1 MVSPQSIIHMIVI
14 TIVIIIE
21 RIVHCYLWNYYRS
34 SSNCIETGIILF
46 INVRIIDNQY
56 RWTCSNNKYK
66 WWCHHNITDK
76 ANLMIKSISILVML
90 IILENNNYHK
100 YRFKNYNNN
109 IQHIILV
116 IPKIINN
123 NMINSNRSI
132 KKKLENNKIEMI
144 YKSIVVLIFLYISST
159 RNQV

>member
-1 MVSPQSIIHMIVI
+1 
-14 TIVIIIE
+14 
-21 RIVHCYLWNYYRS
+21 
-34 SSNCIETGIILF
+34 
-46 INVRIIDNQY
+46 
-56 RWTCSNNKYK
+56 
-66 WWCHHNITDK
+66 
-76 ANLMIKSISILVML
+76 ML

-100 YRFKNYNNN
+100 YRFKNYNNS
-109 IQHIILV
+109 IKHITSV